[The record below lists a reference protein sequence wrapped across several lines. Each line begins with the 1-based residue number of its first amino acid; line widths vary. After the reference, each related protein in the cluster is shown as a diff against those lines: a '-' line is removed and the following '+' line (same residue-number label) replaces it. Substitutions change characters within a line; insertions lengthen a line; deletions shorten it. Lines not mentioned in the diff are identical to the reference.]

1 MPRKCKTRLQ
11 VTRLTNQWEEK
22 SLEAEVQTHILP
34 RPVAQTDA
42 YDILL
47 SKANDER
54 RKMNRQEKGTQAEAL
69 DFHAEVQQLQIRDTI
84 MQ

>member
-1 MPRKCKTRLQ
+1 MEF
-11 VTRLTNQWEEK
+11 TNVSSSHTK
-22 SLEAEVQTHILP
+22 EAENQALHNQVYKPMRSKKSIETQGQTDILT

-54 RKMNRQEKGTQAEAL
+54 IKMNRQEKGTQAEAL
-69 DFHAEVQQLQIRDTI
+69 DIHEEV
-84 MQ
+84 